1 MGHPRRSGEEPFEW
15 SERFSIPPEELEE
28 TDLVDLGEVAC
39 RGRIERTSSSNFLLT
54 YDLDYRQTLACVR
67 CLREIEQES
76 RSEGQLLLV
85 LPKGAA
91 QGKSAPGRKERP
103 AEKTGPKGLVK
114 DEEGEEMELGEDD
127 LGVLE
132 LSEPTFQ
139 SRPVVV
145 EQLHLGIP
153 MKPLCREDCKGLC
166 GSCGADLN
174 EGPCSC
180 PTAVDPRWSRLAA
193 VPDAGK

>member
-1 MGHPRRSGEEPFEW
+1 MEIHLDRIGEEPFEW

-28 TDLVDLGEVAC
+28 TDLVNLGEVAC
-39 RGRIERTSSSNFLLT
+39 RGRIERTSASNFLLT
-54 YDLDYRQTLACVR
+54 YDLDYHQTLACGR
-67 CLREIEQES
+67 CLREIEQAVKT
-76 RSEGQLLLV
+76 EGQLLLV
-85 LPKGAA
+85 LAKGAG
-91 QGKSAPGRKERP
+91 QGKNAGRKERP
-103 AEKTGPKGLVK
+103 AEKAGPKALTK
-114 DEEGEEMELGEDD
+114 DEEEEMELGEED

-153 MKPLCREDCKGLC
+153 MKPLCRDDCKGLC

-180 PTAVDPRWSRLAA
+180 PPAVDPRWSRLTA
-193 VPDAGK
+193 VPDASK